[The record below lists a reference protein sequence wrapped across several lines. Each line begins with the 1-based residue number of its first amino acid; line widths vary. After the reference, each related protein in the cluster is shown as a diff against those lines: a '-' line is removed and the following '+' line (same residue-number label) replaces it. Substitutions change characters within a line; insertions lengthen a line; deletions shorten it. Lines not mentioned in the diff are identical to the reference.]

1 VAGLGLNC
9 TDLPLAEGERPIE
22 DWFIKQTC
30 EKTADGLVTRVEA
43 RRYYK
48 PGQFAVDPNDN
59 RLTENLFESSAR
71 LEVYR
76 PGPTAAR

>member
-1 VAGLGLNC
+1 LKEVCELK
-9 TDLPLAEGERPIE
+9 TDERIVR
-22 DWFIKQTC
+22 I
-30 EKTADGLVTRVEA
+30 EA

-71 LEVYR
+71 IEVYR
-76 PGPTAAR
+76 PKAAAR

>member
-1 VAGLGLNC
+1 
-9 TDLPLAEGERPIE
+9 
-22 DWFIKQTC
+22 
-30 EKTADGLVTRVEA
+30 VEA

-76 PGPTAAR
+76 PGATAPAPIPSK

>member
-1 VAGLGLNC
+1 VGKSG
-9 TDLPLAEGERPIE
+9 
-22 DWFIKQTC
+22 
-30 EKTADGLVTRVEA
+30 GLVTRVEA

-48 PGQFAVDPNDN
+48 PGQFAVDPNEN

-76 PGPTAAR
+76 PGSAAQERP